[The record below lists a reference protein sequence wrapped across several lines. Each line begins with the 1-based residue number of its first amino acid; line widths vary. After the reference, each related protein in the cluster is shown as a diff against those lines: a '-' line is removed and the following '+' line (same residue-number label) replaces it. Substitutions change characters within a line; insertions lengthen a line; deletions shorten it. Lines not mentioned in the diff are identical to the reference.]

1 MDSSISYPKSGWPFA
16 DQAKNWA
23 CVEIA
28 ICAVNNKQAA
38 PGTDRLFYI

>member
-23 CVEIA
+23 CVEI
-28 ICAVNNKQAA
+28 CAVNNKQAA